1 MNHCWWAWPLALFVL
16 SGGSAQ
22 ADLLVAIRGAVKSP
36 GPYILKDQATLGDLV
51 QQAGGLSPNA
61 DLKSLNLKTPLQ
73 KGSDEITV
81 VIPFQDSRPK
91 NKGEVSVIRRRT
103 YAPPTFTKDVALNS
117 QDHKFLGKAAVAWDP
132 RHFPLKVWIEAP
144 PPNSPAT
151 YGSSIREAMNTWNGL
166 WAVNM
171 GPAVGAYVAF
181 KETSDPN
188 QADITVQW
196 AELGGSIAG
205 ITRPQIQ
212 PLRLPSGQVWQRID
226 QASIDLD
233 LIEADGHLY
242 DVRSQ
247 VDIITHE
254 FGHALGLVGHSLD
267 PKDLMYPVYQ
277 GVNQQTLTP
286 GTLDRL
292 RTAYQAITKKT
303 P

>member
-1 MNHCWWAWPLALFVL
+1 MNHSWWALPLALWVL

-36 GPYILKDQATLGDLV
+36 GPYILKDQATLGDLI

-61 DLKSLNLKTPLQ
+61 DLKNLNLTTPLQ
-73 KGSDEITV
+73 KGGDEITV
-81 VIPFQDSRPK
+81 VIPFQDNSSK
-91 NKGEVSVIRRRT
+91 NKGELSVIHRRIYT
-103 YAPPTFTKDVALNS
+103 PPSFAKDVALNS

-144 PPNSPAT
+144 PPDSPAT
-151 YGSSIREAMNTWNGL
+151 YGSSIREAMSTWNGL
-166 WAVNM
+166 WAVNL
-171 GPAVGAYVAF
+171 GPAVGTYVAF

-196 AELGGSIAG
+196 AELGGNTAG
-205 ITRPQIQ
+205 TTRPQMQ
-212 PLRLPSGQVWQRID
+212 PMKLPSGQVWQRID
-226 QASIDLD
+226 QASIAVD

-254 FGHALGLVGHSLD
+254 FGHALGLLGHSLD
-267 PKDLMYPVYQ
+267 PKDLMYPMYQ
-277 GVNQQTLTP
+277 GVNKQTLTP
-286 GTLDRL
+286 ATLDRL
-292 RTAYQAITKKT
+292 RTAYQTITK
-303 P
+303 